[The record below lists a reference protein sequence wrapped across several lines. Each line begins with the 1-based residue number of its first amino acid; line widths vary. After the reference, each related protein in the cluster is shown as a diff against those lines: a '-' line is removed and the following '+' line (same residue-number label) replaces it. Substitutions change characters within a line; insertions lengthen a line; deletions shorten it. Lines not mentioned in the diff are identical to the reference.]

1 MVDDVDIL
9 EDRPVDVD
17 SDDLL
22 LIVDLEDV
30 EVVLPRRDIELDNGE
45 RITVLPI
52 SPSNYEFLST
62 VTINQVFLPLPPT
75 LSWTEHFSRASFI
88 FVIVDLLVCIEY
100 WLRRD

>member
-45 RITVLPI
+45 RIIVLPI
-52 SPSNYEFLST
+52 SPSN
-62 VTINQVFLPLPPT
+62 
-75 LSWTEHFSRASFI
+75 
-88 FVIVDLLVCIEY
+88 
-100 WLRRD
+100 